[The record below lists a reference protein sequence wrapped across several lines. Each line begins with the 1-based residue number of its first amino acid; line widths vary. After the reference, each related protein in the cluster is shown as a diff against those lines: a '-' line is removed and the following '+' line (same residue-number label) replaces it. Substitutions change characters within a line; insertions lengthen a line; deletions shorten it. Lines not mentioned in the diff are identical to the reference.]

1 MNLKLRWQNKTFWVS
16 VIALIGLVVQFVC
29 KNYGLE
35 FDVAG
40 LNEILTATMT
50 CAIALGLVIDPTT
63 PGTTDSGVTMAKTSI
78 QETAKDVLEKKEGK
92 E

>member
-1 MNLKLRWQNKTFWVS
+1 MNLKLRWQNKTFWLS

-40 LNEILTATMT
+40 LNEILTALLT
-50 CAIALGLVIDPTT
+50 CAVALGLVIDPTT
-63 PGTTDSGVTMAKTSI
+63 PGAGDSEITMAKTNI
-78 QETAKDVLEKKEGK
+78 QETAKEVLEHKGGTE
-92 E
+92 